1 VYLGIALTAFVIA
14 TLPICFARPWI
25 GMLMW
30 AWLGYMNPH
39 RLTWHFSYDMP
50 FAMMVAVATLVG
62 LLFTKDRK
70 PIPWIRETYLLS
82 MLWLLFTLSTVVAF
96 YPGAAW
102 EKWYTFSKVLL
113 FTYVPLLLLQEKKR
127 LRLFLLVIALSIGF
141 YGLKGGILSLLGG
154 GAARVIMPDDTMFG
168 GTNGAAIAL
177 NMVLPMLLYLAREEE
192 TRWLRRL
199 LWATFVFSIPAVLF
213 TYSRGG
219 LIGLCAVLLCL
230 AAKSGKFIRAAV
242 ALAVAY
248 VFVMTFAPPQW
259 FARMD
264 TIQTY
269 EEDSSARA
277 RLDAW
282 YIAYHMALDR
292 PLLGWGFESIG
303 ESELIERYLPN
314 RGSGFQVNAHSIYFN
329 LMGEHGFL
337 GLGLFMT
344 LVASCVLTLRSVRR
358 GKGRASWVKS
368 YSHMLEVSIVA
379 YLVNG
384 AFLSVA
390 YADLFYHVVA
400 CVILLKVLADREAR
414 EAVTAGGDV
423 ATAVKANHV
432 RHSWAR

>member
-1 VYLGIALTAFVIA
+1 VYLAIALTSFVIA
-14 TLPICFARPWI
+14 MLPVCLARPWI

-39 RLTWHFSYDMP
+39 RLTWHFSYTMP
-50 FAMMVAVATLVG
+50 YAMMVAIPTLVG

-82 MLWLLFTLSTVVAF
+82 TLWFLFTLSTIFAL
-96 YPGAAW
+96 YPSLAW
-102 EKWYTFSKVLL
+102 ERWFFVSKILL
-113 FTYVPLLLLQEKKR
+113 FTYIPLLVFQDRKR
-127 LRLFLLVIALSIGF
+127 LKSFFLVIAMSIGF
-141 YGLKGGILSLLGG
+141 YGLKGGIWSIMRG
-154 GAARVIMPDDTMFG
+154 GAGRVVMPDDTMFG

-177 NMVLPMLLYLAREEE
+177 NMALPMLFYLAREEE
-192 TRWLRRL
+192 NKWLRRL
-199 LWATFVFSIPAVLF
+199 LWAMFVFSIPAVLF

-219 LIGLCAVLLCL
+219 LIGLCAVLLVL
-230 AAKSGKFIRAAV
+230 AAKSGRFVRATVGLV
-242 ALAVAY
+242 AAY
-248 VFVMTFAPPQW
+248 VFVMNFAPPQW
-259 FARMD
+259 FDRMD
-264 TIQTY
+264 TIRTY
-269 EEDSSARA
+269 EDDGSARA

-282 YIAYHMALDR
+282 YIAYHLALDR
-292 PLLGWGFESIG
+292 PLLGGGFSSVGEPEVVERYIPGRGFE
-303 ESELIERYLPN
+303 
-314 RGSGFQVNAHSIYFN
+314 VNSHSIYFN

-337 GLGLFMT
+337 GLGLFLT
-344 LVASCVLTLRSVRR
+344 LVASCVLTLRGVRR
-358 GKGRASWVKS
+358 GKARPSWVRS
-368 YSHMLEVSIVA
+368 YSHMLEVSFVA